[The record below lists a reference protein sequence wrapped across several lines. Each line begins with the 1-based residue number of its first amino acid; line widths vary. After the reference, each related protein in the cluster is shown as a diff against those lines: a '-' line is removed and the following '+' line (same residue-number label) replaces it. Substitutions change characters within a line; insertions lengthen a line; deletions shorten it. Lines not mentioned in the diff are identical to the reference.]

1 MNDTGRELLV
11 QIIDSQDFD
20 RHLSDMVEATCHAL
34 LDLNGHNRGEVDAD
48 RAITTLAELEVRL
61 RVFAEM
67 FGQEKFDA
75 AVAEALAKLG
85 AGSVKSAEA
94 ARHPE

>member
-1 MNDTGRELLV
+1 MNDADRELLA

-34 LDLNGHNRGEVDAD
+34 LDLNGHNRGEVDAE
-48 RAITTLAELEVRL
+48 RAITTLADLQVRL
-61 RVFAEM
+61 LVFAEM

-75 AVAEALAKLG
+75 AVAQTLAALG
-85 AGSVKSAEA
+85 AGQC
-94 ARHPE
+94 PIN